1 MKTISI
7 IFLLG
12 ITTTIMGQTLS
23 LEEFSQYPQAQISN
37 DHVTM
42 KLLLPD
48 PEKGSYR
55 ATRFDWS
62 GIISSL
68 RYKDHEYIEY
78 WKNTH
83 DPLIHEDLSGPAE
96 SSNMPG
102 LGFDEAKPG
111 GKFIR
116 VGVGIL
122 ERPDDKPYETFK
134 TYKIFDHGEWEVKK
148 GDDWISFQ
156 QSLSSDI
163 GYGYVYT
170 KRIDLKSDKPGFK
183 ITHILENR
191 GDKTIET
198 DQYNHNFFII
208 DKAGSGPFIEVTFP
222 YEIST
227 ENDLSGKMQ
236 IDGSMLKFV
245 RDFEKGE
252 SIWMELKGYSKDL
265 DDHLVT
271 VRNVKS
277 GAGFRFGIDKPLS
290 KMVFWACQTTYCPEN
305 FIDLKIEPG
314 ESETWVSD
322 YTLFAE

>member
-1 MKTISI
+1 MKTIAI
-7 IFLLG
+7 IFFLG
-12 ITTTIMGQTLS
+12 ITITVMSQTLP
-23 LEEFSQYPQAQISN
+23 LEEFSQYPQAEISN

-42 KLLLPD
+42 KLMLPD
-48 PEKGSYR
+48 FEKGSYR

-68 RYKDHEYIEY
+68 KYNGHEYVEY
-78 WKNTH
+78 WKSTH
-83 DPLIHEDLSGPAE
+83 DPLVHEDLSGPVE

-116 VGVGIL
+116 LGIGTL
-122 ERPDDKPYETFK
+122 ERPDDKPFETFK
-134 TYKIFDHGEWEVKK
+134 TYKILDHGEWEVKK

-170 KRIDLKSDKPGFK
+170 KKIQLKPDEPGFE
-183 ITHILENR
+183 IIHSLENK
-191 GDKTIET
+191 GDKAIKT

-208 DKAGSGPFIEVTFP
+208 DGAGSGPSIEVKFP
-222 YEIST
+222 YDIST
-227 ENDLSGKMQ
+227 ENDLSDKME
-236 IDGSMLKFV
+236 IEGAELKFL
-245 RDFEKGE
+245 RDFKKGE
-252 SIWMELKGYSKDL
+252 SIWMELNGYSKDL

-277 GAGFRFGIDKPLS
+277 GAGLSFGIDKPLS

-305 FIDLKIEPG
+305 FIMLEVEPG
-314 ESETWVSD
+314 AAETWTSD
-322 YTLFAE
+322 YTLFTE

>member
-1 MKTISI
+1 
-7 IFLLG
+7 
-12 ITTTIMGQTLS
+12 MGQTLS

-83 DPLIHEDLSGPAE
+83 NPLIHEDLSGPAE

-183 ITHILENR
+183 ITHILENQR
-191 GDKTIET
+191 
-198 DQYNHNFFII
+198 
-208 DKAGSGPFIEVTFP
+208 
-222 YEIST
+222 
-227 ENDLSGKMQ
+227 
-236 IDGSMLKFV
+236 
-245 RDFEKGE
+245 R
-252 SIWMELKGYSKDL
+252 
-265 DDHLVT
+265 
-271 VRNVKS
+271 
-277 GAGFRFGIDKPLS
+277 
-290 KMVFWACQTTYCPEN
+290 
-305 FIDLKIEPG
+305 
-314 ESETWVSD
+314 
-322 YTLFAE
+322 